1 MQTMIGIWAV
11 EFYALLVKP
20 EGKERIY
27 TLIPRMHDIIIT
39 SDIPSEWEKR
49 RESHHPTGSLPV
61 PLQSFTACF
70 CSSVGNFANI
80 SLSLSIGAAI
90 NPANVSKG
98 GLSGAP
104 G

>member
-11 EFYALLVKP
+11 EFYALFFKP
-20 EGKERIY
+20 KVRNQYILSSQECMIS
-27 TLIPRMHDIIIT
+27 LLQAT
-39 SDIPSEWEKR
+39 SHLNGDKK
-49 RESHHPTGSLPV
+49 RESHHPTGSISP
-61 PLQSFTACF
+61 QSFTACF
-70 CSSVGNFANI
+70 CSSVGNFANT
-80 SLSLSIGAAI
+80 SLSLSIGAVI

>member
-1 MQTMIGIWAV
+1 MFENGDNDWH
-11 EFYALLVKP
+11 P
-20 EGKERIY
+20 GR
-27 TLIPRMHDIIIT
+27 RMYDIIIT
-39 SDIPSEWEKR
+39 SEIPSEQKKR
-49 RESHHPTGSLPV
+49 GNHTTGSPPV
-61 PLQSFTACF
+61 SPQSFTACF
-70 CSSVGNFANI
+70 CLSVGNFANT